1 MANKLILPVEAKK
14 DYLQKL
20 SKRCI
25 KILYL
30 IEDETK
36 NTVQDEHRITTDD
49 YIVSQLFE
57 VNSANILFDGALVD
71 VIVKLNGI
79 RDYKNLPY
87 SLVRKQIFE
96 TKGIID
102 HLLKSL

>member
-1 MANKLILPVEAKK
+1 MANKLILPLEAKK
-14 DYLQKL
+14 DYLHKL

-36 NTVQDEHRITTDD
+36 NTVQDEHRITADD

-79 RDYKNLPY
+79 RDYKHLPY
-87 SLVRKQIFE
+87 SLVGNKFL
-96 TKGIID
+96 KPKALSIIC
-102 HLLKSL
+102 